1 MSLRFR
7 RGQLASRQ
15 LAFVQVTVLFCTAV
29 FVAIFWVSP

>member
-7 RGQLASRQ
+7 RGQLASR
-15 LAFVQVTVLFCTAV
+15 LFALVLVTVLFCTAM